1 MSIQMQNKSSYRV
14 IGVDPG
20 YDRVGISI
28 LDNDRGKFSLLFSKC
43 IVTNP
48 KSDFYSRLNKIIIE
62 IRSIIDEFDPDLMAI
77 ETLFLSKNQKTAM
90 RVAESRGAI
99 CLTAVERGVVIQ
111 ELSPLQIKMSITG
124 HGKSDKLQLMKMIRL
139 MIKLDDK
146 KRLDD
151 EYDAIAIGLAS
162 TFPQNIT
169 FAK

>member
-99 CLTAVERGVVIQ
+99 CLDR
-111 ELSPLQIKMSITG
+111 
-124 HGKSDKLQLMKMIRL
+124 KSTRL
-139 MIKLDDK
+139 N
-146 KRLDD
+146 
-151 EYDAIAIGLAS
+151 S
-162 TFPQNIT
+162 SH
-169 FAK
+169 